1 MLKKQFLD
9 ELTKAL
15 EGLPEDELNDRISF
29 YSDMID
35 DRMEDGMSEEDAVG
49 DIGTVEE
56 VKSEIMSNVS
66 LVKIVK
72 HKVKPKRRLK
82 TWEIVVLCVTSPIW
96 VGLVIAGFAVIL
108 ALVVALWAI
117 VVALCA
123 ADIGIGIGGPIV
135 SLTSM
140 VAQFA
145 DGNFANGAAMLGVCI
160 LLVGIAF
167 FLAIGCVALTKGVVK
182 LIKFVVLKIKYG
194 LVGGKKHE

>member
-15 EGLPEDELNDRISF
+15 KGLPEDELNDRISF

-72 HKVKPKRRLK
+72 HKVKPKCRLK

-96 VGLVIAGFAVIL
+96 VGLVISGFAVIL

-117 VVALCA
+117 VVALYA
-123 ADIGIGIGGPIV
+123 ADIGIGIGGPII
-135 SLTSM
+135 SLTCM
-140 VAQFA
+140 GVQFA

-160 LLVGIAF
+160 LLVGIAS

-182 LIKFVVLKIKYG
+182 LIKFIVLKIKYG

>member
-35 DRMEDGMSEEDAVG
+35 DRIEDGMSEEDAVG

-123 ADIGIGIGGPIV
+123 ADIGIGVGGPIV

-140 VAQFA
+140 GAQFA

-182 LIKFVVLKIKYG
+182 LIKFIVLKIKYG

>member
-15 EGLPEDELNDRISF
+15 EGLPKDELNDRISF

-123 ADIGIGIGGPIV
+123 ADIGIGVGGPIV

-145 DGNFANGAAMLGVCI
+145 DGYFANGTAMLGVCI

-182 LIKFVVLKIKYG
+182 LIKFIVLKIKYG